1 MDNPICSACG
11 STMKRNGHTS
21 SGATRWRC
29 KGCGAS
35 LTHRID
41 NAAKRLAEFLDWLM
55 GKGAQA
61 DLPGE
66 GRTFR
71 RRTSEFWSIWPIAPY
86 TGEVFDVVF
95 LDGLWVGR
103 DAVVLMAC
111 TKEHVVA
118 WHLAQSECAEAWAA
132 LMMRMPAPVMAVTD
146 GAPGFAKAAR
156 AIWPATR
163 IQRCVFHAFCQVRRC
178 TTSRPKLDCGIE
190 LYGIARRLLKAKDVT
205 IRVLSALGNLVRIAS
220 LLLFAL
226 VMLGV
231 FLPSY
236 QIVSDDL
243 FFESLTIVIKIA
255 VVVAG
260 SMVAASLILR
270 YFYNAIA
277 RIADR
282 LGINAYSVVGLIASL
297 ATCISM
303 IPMLDKMDQRGKV
316 MNAAFAVSGAFVLG
330 GQLAFMASVEP
341 SSVVSAYMAA
351 KLTGGICAVVA
362 AMAFTPKSS
371 ALPQQ

>member
-103 DAVVLMAC
+103 DAVVLMWS
-111 TKEHVVA
+111 HGI
-118 WHLAQSECAEAWAA
+118 W
-132 LMMRMPAPVMAVTD
+132 R
-146 GAPGFAKAAR
+146 R
-156 AIWPATR
+156 ANVPR
-163 IQRCVFHAFCQVRRC
+163 HG
-178 TTSRPKLDCGIE
+178 RP
-190 LYGIARRLLKAKDVT
+190 
-205 IRVLSALGNLVRIAS
+205 S
-220 LLLFAL
+220 
-226 VMLGV
+226 
-231 FLPSY
+231 
-236 QIVSDDL
+236 
-243 FFESLTIVIKIA
+243 
-255 VVVAG
+255 
-260 SMVAASLILR
+260 
-270 YFYNAIA
+270 
-277 RIADR
+277 
-282 LGINAYSVVGLIASL
+282 
-297 ATCISM
+297 
-303 IPMLDKMDQRGKV
+303 
-316 MNAAFAVSGAFVLG
+316 
-330 GQLAFMASVEP
+330 
-341 SSVVSAYMAA
+341 
-351 KLTGGICAVVA
+351 
-362 AMAFTPKSS
+362 
-371 ALPQQ
+371 

>member
-190 LYGIARRLLKAKDVT
+190 LYGIARRLLKAKDAD
-205 IRVLSALGNLVRIAS
+205 SAAAWLADYAGWCAKWDR
-220 LLLFAL
+220 
-226 VMLGV
+226 
-231 FLPSY
+231 FLREFTLKDGRRQY
-236 QIVSDDL
+236 VH
-243 FFESLTIVIKIA
+243 E
-255 VVVAG
+255 
-260 SMVAASLILR
+260 
-270 YFYNAIA
+270 
-277 RIADR
+277 R
-282 LGINAYSVVGLIASL
+282 L
-297 ATCISM
+297 
-303 IPMLDKMDQRGKV
+303 
-316 MNAAFAVSGAFVLG
+316 
-330 GQLAFMASVEP
+330 
-341 SSVVSAYMAA
+341 
-351 KLTGGICAVVA
+351 
-362 AMAFTPKSS
+362 
-371 ALPQQ
+371 

>member
-132 LMMRMPAPVMAVTD
+132 LMMRMPAPGRAAIRWRVWRAERIESRIS
-146 GAPGFAKAAR
+146 AK
-156 AIWPATR
+156 
-163 IQRCVFHAFCQVRRC
+163 Q
-178 TTSRPKLDCGIE
+178 
-190 LYGIARRLLKAKDVT
+190 
-205 IRVLSALGNLVRIAS
+205 
-220 LLLFAL
+220 
-226 VMLGV
+226 
-231 FLPSY
+231 
-236 QIVSDDL
+236 
-243 FFESLTIVIKIA
+243 LTI
-255 VVVAG
+255 
-260 SMVAASLILR
+260 S
-270 YFYNAIA
+270 
-277 RIADR
+277 
-282 LGINAYSVVGLIASL
+282 
-297 ATCISM
+297 
-303 IPMLDKMDQRGKV
+303 P
-316 MNAAFAVSGAFVLG
+316 
-330 GQLAFMASVEP
+330 MASRMPVQPER
-341 SSVVSAYMAA
+341 SSSLRAELA
-351 KLTGGICAVVA
+351 KE
-362 AMAFTPKSS
+362 
-371 ALPQQ
+371 